1 MMALRQKGGA
11 KTLRNK
17 GLSFSATKG
26 TKKGNSSRALW
37 APAKRGND
45 IMKSET
51 KGLFSVIL
59 AGDRSK
65 ILLELK

>member
-1 MMALRQKGGA
+1 M
-11 KTLRNK
+11 
-17 GLSFSATKG
+17 
-26 TKKGNSSRALW
+26 ALW

-65 ILLELK
+65 IPVELKQLTKMSYF